1 MSTIL
6 DRVRAITAEKL
17 SVDEADITP
26 ESSFTEDLDADSLD
40 VVELI
45 MAFEEEFSTDDNAVE
60 ISDDDAE
67 SIETVQNA
75 VDYLESKGVSS

>member
-17 SVDEADITP
+17 SVDEGDITP

-45 MAFEEEFSTDDNAVE
+45 MAFEEEFSTDDNPVE
-60 ISDDDAE
+60 ISDDEAE
-67 SIETVQNA
+67 TIETVQNA
-75 VDYLESKGVSS
+75 VEYLEGKGVTA

>member
-1 MSTIL
+1 M
-6 DRVRAITAEKL
+6 
-17 SVDEADITP
+17 
-26 ESSFTEDLDADSLD
+26 D

-67 SIETVQNA
+67 TIETVQNA
-75 VDYLESKGVSS
+75 VEYLESKGVTG

>member
-17 SVDEADITP
+17 SVDEDEISP

-45 MAFEEEFSTDDNAVE
+45 MAFEEEFSTDDNPVE
-60 ISDDDAE
+60 ISDDEAE
-67 SIETVQNA
+67 TIETVQNA
-75 VDYLESKGVSS
+75 VEYLESKGVTG